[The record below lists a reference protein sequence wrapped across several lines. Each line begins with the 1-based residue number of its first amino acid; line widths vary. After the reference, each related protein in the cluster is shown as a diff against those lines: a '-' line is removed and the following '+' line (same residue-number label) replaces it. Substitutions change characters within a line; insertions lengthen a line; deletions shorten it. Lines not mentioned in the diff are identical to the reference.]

1 MSRAVSI
8 LLILA
13 TGLFVADAAWNA
25 PLLKQEASVMVHAI
39 AFQSPDLPSQL
50 DGNESQHW
58 LQVKGEC
65 CSQVVDEFKPLRVGI
80 FMLKGSIAGT
90 LRKSRLSFTYL
101 QQLRI

>member
-1 MSRAVSI
+1 MSRLVSI

-25 PLLKQEASVMVHAI
+25 PHLKQEASVMVHAI

-50 DGNESQHW
+50 DGDESQHW

-65 CSQVVDEFKPLRVGI
+65 CSWVMDEFKSLRVGI
-80 FMLKGSIAGT
+80 FTLFGSSAVALMT
-90 LRKSRLSFTYL
+90 SHHSFSYR